1 MELVHKTEFSIV
13 IRTELGLNPGAPD
26 KGRNYTE

>member
-1 MELVHKTEFSIV
+1 MELVPKTEFSIV
-13 IRTELGLNPGAPD
+13 IRTELGLDPGAPD